1 MNKQEATQ
9 ILQQALS
16 QVKATVQEH
25 NLINQALIIITNKD
39 EPKLEDLTE
48 KIPENPVEKVEEKQ

>member
-1 MNKQEATQ
+1 MNKQEAIQ

-25 NLINQALIIITNKD
+25 NIINQALQVVT
-39 EPKLEDLTE
+39 T
-48 KIPENPVEKVEEKQ
+48 PEQAPVVEEEEKKEE